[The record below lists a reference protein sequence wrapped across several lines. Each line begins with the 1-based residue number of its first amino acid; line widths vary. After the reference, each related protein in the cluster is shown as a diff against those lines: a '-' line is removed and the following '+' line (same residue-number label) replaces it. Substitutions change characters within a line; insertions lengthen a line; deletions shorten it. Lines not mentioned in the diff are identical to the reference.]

1 MYKHNKRLTP
11 LARNLRKNMTREE
24 KHLWYDFL
32 KHREERWLKQKIVDN
47 YILDFYCAVY
57 NLAIE
62 LDGSQHYEEENERK
76 DAIRTERINEYGI
89 DVIRIPN
96 VWINKYFVEVCDY
109 IIDEVNKRDSKRM

>member
-47 YILDFYCAVY
+47 YILDFYCASKKI
-57 NLAIE
+57 AIE
-62 LDGSQHYEEENERK
+62 IDGIQHYEGENY
-76 DAIRTERINEYGI
+76 N
-89 DVIRIPN
+89 
-96 VWINKYFVEVCDY
+96 
-109 IIDEVNKRDSKRM
+109 